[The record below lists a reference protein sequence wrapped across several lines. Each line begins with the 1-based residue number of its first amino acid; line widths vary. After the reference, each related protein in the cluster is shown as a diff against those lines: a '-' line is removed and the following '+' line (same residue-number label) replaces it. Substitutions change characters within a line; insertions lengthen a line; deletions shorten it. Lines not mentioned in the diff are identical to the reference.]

1 MALAEEQAFFE
12 AEGLPWAPVAL
23 DSERSVLA
31 ALFGPG
37 INLFRALD
45 DEQLVGA
52 GADAPASLEA
62 VLRTAVAPRADGALV
77 LGDTP
82 GVFTVKHYAGEVT
95 YAVAPLVDANVD
107 TMDATLRAFL
117 AKVDPSA
124 PPLRRRRR
132 RRRPAAPPR
141 TRPPRRPPPSPRPRW
156 APRCAPA
163 WRRSPA
169 SCVPPTSC
177 GCGAFEARATQT
189 TPQPRHNQ
197 HIL

>member
-124 PPLRRRRR
+124 PAGWLAAAFAPPPPPPPPRGASKDAPPPP
-132 RRRPAAPPR
+132 PAALSAPSLGSALR
-141 TRPPRRPPPSPRPRW
+141 SSLEALTRLLRASHVLW
-156 APRCAPA
+156 VRC
-163 WRRSPA
+163 
-169 SCVPPTSC
+169 V
-177 GCGAFEARATQT
+177 
-189 TPQPRHNQ
+189 
-197 HIL
+197 